1 MEVFTQ
7 EARFDVFWC
16 IKLHLTEI
24 FYKSR
29 PAIDRNSEQAL
40 VFRAPYSHADSS
52 DALHAVLAGKL
63 KSCAFTGKHSSIK
76 PSTEEALRLAILVDR
91 YRITQQH
98 FSGDWDRTLTGSL

>member
-40 VFRAPYSHADSS
+40 VFRAPYSHADFS
-52 DALHAVLAGKL
+52 DALHAVLAGK
-63 KSCAFTGKHSSIK
+63 SACCCTVTGKHSSIK
-76 PSTEEALRLAILVDR
+76 PNTEKALRLAIDIVLGKLSSTSLV
-91 YRITQQH
+91 I
-98 FSGDWDRTLTGSL
+98 GTGL